1 MDMDIIQ
8 ICGSKEHRKMDC
20 GELPE
25 ERRKELQVNFLQWDK
40 TVK

>member
-1 MDMDIIQ
+1 MDIIQ

-25 ERRKELQVNFLQWDK
+25 ERRKELQVSFLQWDK